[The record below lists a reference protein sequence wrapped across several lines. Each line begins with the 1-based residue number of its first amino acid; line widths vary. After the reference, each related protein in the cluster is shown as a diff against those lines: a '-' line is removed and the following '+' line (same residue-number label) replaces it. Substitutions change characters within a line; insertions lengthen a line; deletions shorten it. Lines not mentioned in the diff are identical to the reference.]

1 MLSCLGVCQWI
12 RDLIMEDHFWWT
24 SGARGEECQ
33 CRRGSSEVGW
43 CWKVH
48 ILGNR
53 AKKLMEVRYTSIG
66 DFTAYLDD
74 GLERWT

>member
-1 MLSCLGVCQWI
+1 MK
-12 RDLIMEDHFWWT
+12 DHFRWT

-33 CRRGSSEVGW
+33 RRGGSGKGGW

-53 AKKLMEVRYTSIG
+53 AEKFMEVRYASIG
-66 DFTAYLDD
+66 DFAAYLDD
-74 GLERWT
+74 SLERWT